1 MTALAHCAVK
11 RVAWFS
17 SLLLALTVGL
27 LSVQQLFTVRSEVEG
42 LVKVSLKEMVV
53 GVGNTISAELS
64 NKKAMAQSMTE
75 SIELNPDDRGYV
87 KQLLE
92 KPAIKNSFL
101 AIGLGYESDAVVV
114 ENDDGWEPD
123 ASYDPRKRPWYMDA
137 KRERTQIVT
146 APYVDVSTKQ
156 TIISI
161 GNPVMNGNRFVGA
174 MFYDLELGGLS
185 ELVNSVN
192 IFDAGYLFLVTD
204 KGQVIAH
211 PETESNGKPFADV
224 LSSVTLKEGLQQ
236 AKVDGVDSLISV
248 TREAS
253 QDWLVVAVV
262 DEDKAFS
269 ALATLRTNAIVF
281 GLLGILISVVVM
293 TLLIRTL
300 LRPLGELNAAIKDV
314 ATGEGDL
321 TKRIAPSNT
330 PEFAELAQGFN
341 QFAASLQERITHLK
355 QLGDEVAASGNQTVT
370 SSRQSSQ
377 AMQDQLKELEMLA
390 TAIHQMSLASNEVAE
405 NAQRASES
413 ANEVDRTT
421 LEGSAVVSDTA
432 KSIDA
437 LSDRIDQAVEQVKGL
452 EHATSNIET
461 ILAVINEIADQ
472 TNLLALNAAIEAA
485 RAGESGRGFAVVAD
499 EVRTL
504 AQRTQ
509 ESTTEIRGMIEQLQ
523 NGSAAVSHAMTESRD
538 TAVKA
543 VENAKLA
550 DTALVRIRQSIE
562 QIRDMN
568 TQIASAA
575 QEQSHVAE
583 EINQNA
589 VKIKTL
595 STSVVDLAQDSSNA
609 MEQQRSHT
617 ESQKSILDRFKV

>member
-1 MTALAHCAVK
+1 MRFSQK
-11 RVAWFS
+11 IVAMS

-211 PETESNGKPFADV
+211 PETESNGKPFAEV
-224 LSSVTLKEGLQQ
+224 LPSVTLKEGLQQ

-253 QDWLVVAVV
+253 QDWFVVAVV

-355 QLGDEVAASGNQTVT
+355 QLGDEVAASGKQTVT

-523 NGSAAVSHAMTESRD
+523 NGSAAVSHAMTESRN

-562 QIRDMN
+562 QISDMN

>member
-1 MTALAHCAVK
+1 MRFSQK
-11 RVAWFS
+11 IVAMS

-27 LSVQQLFTVRSEVEG
+27 LSVQQLITVRTEVETI
-42 LVKVSLKEMVV
+42 VKSSLKEMVA
-53 GVGNTISAELS
+53 GVGSTISAEIS
-64 NKKAMAQSMTE
+64 NKKAQAQTMTE
-75 SIELNPDDRGYV
+75 SISLNPTDRDYV

-92 KPAIKNSFL
+92 QPSIKKSFL
-101 AIGLGYESDAVVV
+101 AVGLGYESDAVVV
-114 ENDDGWEPD
+114 ENDDGWAPD
-123 ASYDPRKRPWYMDA
+123 ASYDPRVRPWYVGA
-137 KRERTQIVT
+137 KSEKKQIVT

-161 GNPVMNGNRFVGA
+161 GNPVYDKRTFVGA

-185 ELVNSVN
+185 ALVNSIN
-192 IFDAGYLFLVTD
+192 LFDAGYVFLVTE

-211 PETESNGKPFADV
+211 PNPESNGQSVSNV
-224 LSSVTLKEGLQQ
+224 LPNVSIKEGLQNVQ
-236 AKVDGVDSLISV
+236 VEGVQSLVGIAS
-248 TREAS
+248 EAS
-253 QDWLVVAVV
+253 QGWYVVAVV
-262 DEDKAFS
+262 DENKAYS
-269 ALATLRTNAIVF
+269 ALSTLRNNALIF
-281 GLLGILISVVVM
+281 GVLGILISIVVM

-300 LRPLGELNAAIKDV
+300 LRPLDDLNAAIQDV

-321 TKRIAPSNT
+321 TKRIAMSNT

-341 QFAASLQERITHLK
+341 QFSESLQGRITHLK
-355 QLGDEVAASGNQTVT
+355 RLGEDVAASG
-370 SSRQSSQ
+370 SQSLTGSQRSAQ
-377 AMQDQLKELEMLA
+377 AMQEQLKELEMLV
-390 TAIHQMSLASNEVAE
+390 TAIHEMALASNEVAE
-405 NAQRASES
+405 NAQRASAS

-421 LEGSAVVSDTA
+421 MEGSVVVSETA

-437 LSDRIDQAVEQVKGL
+437 LSNRIDQAVEQVKGL

-523 NGSAAVSHAMTESRD
+523 NGSAAVSNAMTESRN
-538 TAVKA
+538 TAVQA

-550 DTALVRIRQSIE
+550 DSALIRIRESIE
-562 QIRDMN
+562 QISGMN
-568 TQIASAA
+568 AQIASAA
-575 QEQSHVAE
+575 QQQSHVAE

-595 STSVVDLAQDSSNA
+595 STSVVDLAQESSQA
-609 MEQQRSHT
+609 MATQKSHT
-617 ESQKSILDRFKV
+617 EAQKSILDHFKV

>member
-1 MTALAHCAVK
+1 MRFSQK
-11 RVAWFS
+11 IVAMS

-123 ASYDPRKRPWYMDA
+123 ASYDPRKRPWYVDA

-185 ELVNSVN
+185 DLVNSVN

-253 QDWLVVAVV
+253 QDWFVVAVV

>member
-1 MTALAHCAVK
+1 MRFSQK
-11 RVAWFS
+11 IVAMS

-27 LSVQQLFTVRSEVEG
+27 LSVQQLITVRTEVETI
-42 LVKVSLKEMVV
+42 VKSSLKEMVA
-53 GVGNTISAELS
+53 GVGSTISAEIS
-64 NKKAMAQSMTE
+64 NKKAQAQTMTE
-75 SIELNPDDRGYV
+75 SISLNPTDRDYV

-92 KPAIKNSFL
+92 QPSIKKSFL
-101 AIGLGYESDAVVV
+101 AVGLGYESDAVVV
-114 ENDDGWEPD
+114 ENDDGWAPD
-123 ASYDPRKRPWYMDA
+123 ASYDPRVRPWYVGA
-137 KRERTQIVT
+137 KSEKKQIVT

-161 GNPVMNGNRFVGA
+161 GNPVYDKRTFVGA

-185 ELVNSVN
+185 ELVNSIN
-192 IFDAGYLFLVTD
+192 LFDAGYVFLVTE

-211 PETESNGKPFADV
+211 PNPESNGQSVSNV
-224 LSSVTLKEGLQQ
+224 LPNVSIKEGLQNVQ
-236 AKVDGVDSLISV
+236 VEGVQSLVGI
-248 TREAS
+248 AS
-253 QDWLVVAVV
+253 EVSQGWYVVAVV
-262 DEDKAFS
+262 DENKAYS
-269 ALATLRTNAIVF
+269 ALSTLRNNALIF
-281 GLLGILISVVVM
+281 GVLGILISIVVM

-300 LRPLGELNAAIKDV
+300 LRPLDDLNAAIQDV

-321 TKRIAPSNT
+321 TKRIAMSNT

-341 QFAASLQERITHLK
+341 QFSESLQGRITHLK
-355 QLGDEVAASGNQTVT
+355 RLGEDVAASG
-370 SSRQSSQ
+370 SQSLTGSQRSAQ
-377 AMQDQLKELEMLA
+377 AMQEQLKELEMLV
-390 TAIHQMSLASNEVAE
+390 TAIHEMALASNEVAE
-405 NAQRASES
+405 NAQRASAS

-421 LEGSAVVSDTA
+421 MEGSVVVSETA

-437 LSDRIDQAVEQVKGL
+437 LSNRIDQAVEQVKGL

-523 NGSAAVSHAMTESRD
+523 NGSAAVSNAMTESRN
-538 TAVKA
+538 TAVQA

-550 DTALVRIRQSIE
+550 DSALIRIRESIE
-562 QIRDMN
+562 QISGMN
-568 TQIASAA
+568 AQIASAA
-575 QEQSHVAE
+575 QQQSHVAE

-595 STSVVDLAQDSSNA
+595 STSVVDLAQESSQA
-609 MEQQRSHT
+609 MATQKSHT
-617 ESQKSILDRFKV
+617 EAQKSILDHFKV

>member
-1 MTALAHCAVK
+1 MRFSQK
-11 RVAWFS
+11 IVAMS

-27 LSVQQLFTVRSEVEG
+27 LSVQQLITVRTEVETI
-42 LVKVSLKEMVV
+42 VKSSLKEMVA
-53 GVGNTISAELS
+53 GVGSTISAEIS
-64 NKKAMAQSMTE
+64 NKKAQAQTMTE
-75 SIELNPDDRGYV
+75 SISLNPTDRDYV

-92 KPAIKNSFL
+92 QPSIKKSFL
-101 AIGLGYESDAVVV
+101 AVGLGYESDAVVV
-114 ENDDGWEPD
+114 ENDDGWAPD
-123 ASYDPRKRPWYMDA
+123 ASYDPRVRPWYVGA
-137 KRERTQIVT
+137 KSEKKQIVT

-161 GNPVMNGNRFVGA
+161 GNPVYDKRTFVGA

-185 ELVNSVN
+185 ELVNSIN
-192 IFDAGYLFLVTD
+192 LFDAGYVFLVTE

-211 PETESNGKPFADV
+211 PNPESNGQSVSNV
-224 LSSVTLKEGLQQ
+224 LPNVSIKEGLQNVQ
-236 AKVDGVDSLISV
+236 VEGVQSLVGIAS
-248 TREAS
+248 EAS
-253 QDWLVVAVV
+253 QGWYVVAVV
-262 DEDKAFS
+262 DENKAYS
-269 ALATLRTNAIVF
+269 ALSTLRNNALIF
-281 GLLGILISVVVM
+281 GVLGILISIVVM

-300 LRPLGELNAAIKDV
+300 LRPLDDLNAAIQDV

-321 TKRIAPSNT
+321 TKRIAMSNT

-341 QFAASLQERITHLK
+341 QFSESLQGRITHLK
-355 QLGDEVAASGNQTVT
+355 RLGEDVAASG
-370 SSRQSSQ
+370 SQSLTGSQRSAQ
-377 AMQDQLKELEMLA
+377 AMQEQLKELEMLV
-390 TAIHQMSLASNEVAE
+390 TAIHEMALASNEVAE
-405 NAQRASES
+405 NAQRASAS

-421 LEGSAVVSDTA
+421 MEGSVVVSETA

-437 LSDRIDQAVEQVKGL
+437 LSNRIDQAVEQVRGL

-523 NGSAAVSHAMTESRD
+523 NGSAAVSNAMTESRN
-538 TAVKA
+538 TAVQA

-550 DTALVRIRQSIE
+550 DSALIRIRESIE
-562 QIRDMN
+562 QISGMN
-568 TQIASAA
+568 AQIASAA
-575 QEQSHVAE
+575 QQQSHVAE

-595 STSVVDLAQDSSNA
+595 STSVVDLAQESSQA
-609 MEQQRSHT
+609 MATQKSHT
-617 ESQKSILDRFKV
+617 EAQKSILDHFKV

>member
-1 MTALAHCAVK
+1 MRFSQK
-11 RVAWFS
+11 IVAMS

-185 ELVNSVN
+185 DLVNSVN

-211 PETESNGKPFADV
+211 PETESNGKPFAEV
-224 LSSVTLKEGLQQ
+224 LPSVTLKEGLQQ

-253 QDWLVVAVV
+253 QDWFVVAVV

-355 QLGDEVAASGNQTVT
+355 QLGDEVAASGKQTVT

-437 LSDRIDQAVEQVKGL
+437 LSNRIDQAVEQVKGL

-523 NGSAAVSHAMTESRD
+523 NGSAAVSHAMTESRN

>member
-1 MTALAHCAVK
+1 MRFSQK
-11 RVAWFS
+11 IVAMS

-123 ASYDPRKRPWYMDA
+123 ASYDPRKRPWYVDA

-185 ELVNSVN
+185 DLVNSVN

-211 PETESNGKPFADV
+211 PETESNGKPFAEV
-224 LSSVTLKEGLQQ
+224 LPSVTLKEGLQQ

-253 QDWLVVAVV
+253 QDWFVVAVV

-355 QLGDEVAASGNQTVT
+355 QLGDEVAASGKQTVT

>member
-1 MTALAHCAVK
+1 MRFSHK
-11 RVAWFS
+11 IVAMS

-27 LSVQQLFTVRSEVEG
+27 LSIQQLLTVRSEVEG
-42 LVKVSLKEMVV
+42 LVKVSLKEMVA

-64 NKKAMAQSMTE
+64 NKKALAQSMTE
-75 SIELNPDDRGYV
+75 SIELNPNDRNYV

-101 AIGLGYESDAVVV
+101 AIGFGYESDAAVV
-114 ENDDGWEPD
+114 ENDDGWQPD
-123 ASYDPRKRPWYMDA
+123 ASYDPRKRPWYVDS
-137 KRERTQIVT
+137 KRERKQIVT
-146 APYVDVSTKQ
+146 APYVDVSTKK

-161 GNPVMNGNRFVGA
+161 GNPVMNGSQFVGA
-174 MFYDLELGGLS
+174 MFYDLELGSLS

-192 IFDAGYLFLVTD
+192 IFDAGYLFLVTGQ
-204 KGQVIAH
+204 GQVIAH
-211 PETESNGKPFADV
+211 PSVANNGKSFTEV
-224 LSSVTLKEGLQQ
+224 LPEASLKEGIQQ
-236 AKVDGVDSLISV
+236 TTINGVNSLVSV
-248 TREAS
+248 THEGS
-253 QDWLVVAVV
+253 QGWYVVAVV
-262 DEDKAFS
+262 DESKAFS
-269 ALATLRTNAIVF
+269 ALAKLRNNALIF
-281 GLLGILISVVVM
+281 GVLGILISVIVM
-293 TLLIRTL
+293 TLLIRAL

-341 QFAASLQERITHLK
+341 QFAQSLQERITQLK
-355 QLGDEVAASGNQTVT
+355 LLGDEVAASGEQTVS

-390 TAIHQMSLASNEVAE
+390 TAIHEMSLASNEVAE

-413 ANEVDRTT
+413 AHEVDRTT
-421 LEGSAVVSDTA
+421 MEGSAVVSETA

-452 EHATSNIET
+452 ELATSNIET

-523 NGSAAVSHAMTESRD
+523 NGSAAVSHAMTESRN

-543 VENAKLA
+543 VEHAQLA
-550 DTALVRIRQSIE
+550 DSALERIRQSIE
-562 QIRDMN
+562 QISDMN
-568 TQIASAA
+568 AQIASAA

-595 STSVVDLAQDSSNA
+595 STSVVDLAQDSSDA
-609 MEQQRSHT
+609 MEKQRSHT

>member
-1 MTALAHCAVK
+1 MRFSQK
-11 RVAWFS
+11 IVAMS

-123 ASYDPRKRPWYMDA
+123 ASYDPRKRPWYVDA

-185 ELVNSVN
+185 DLVNSVN

-211 PETESNGKPFADV
+211 PETESNGKPFAEV
-224 LSSVTLKEGLQQ
+224 LPSVTLKEGLQQ

-253 QDWLVVAVV
+253 QDWFVVAVV

-355 QLGDEVAASGNQTVT
+355 QLGDEVAASGKQTVT

-523 NGSAAVSHAMTESRD
+523 NGSAAVSHAMTESRN

>member
-1 MTALAHCAVK
+1 MRFSQK
-11 RVAWFS
+11 IVAIS

-27 LSVQQLFTVRSEVEG
+27 LSVQQLITVRTEVETI
-42 LVKVSLKEMVV
+42 VKSSLKEMVA
-53 GVGNTISAELS
+53 GVGSTISAEIS
-64 NKKAMAQSMTE
+64 NKKAQAQTMTE
-75 SIELNPDDRGYV
+75 SISLNPTDRDYV
-87 KQLLE
+87 KHVLE
-92 KPAIKNSFL
+92 QPSSKKSFL
-101 AIGLGYESDAVVV
+101 AVGLGYESDAVVV
-114 ENDDGWEPD
+114 ENDDGWAPD
-123 ASYDPRKRPWYMDA
+123 ASYDPRVRPWYVGA
-137 KRERTQIVT
+137 KSEKKQIVT

-161 GNPVMNGNRFVGA
+161 GNPVYDKRTFVGA

-185 ELVNSVN
+185 ELVNSIN
-192 IFDAGYLFLVTD
+192 LFDAGYVFLVTE

-211 PETESNGKPFADV
+211 PNPESNGQSVSNV
-224 LSSVTLKEGLQQ
+224 LPNVSIKEGLQNVQ
-236 AKVDGVDSLISV
+236 VEGVQSLVGIAS
-248 TREAS
+248 EAS
-253 QDWLVVAVV
+253 QGWYVVAVV
-262 DEDKAFS
+262 DENKAYS
-269 ALATLRTNAIVF
+269 ALSTLRNNALIF
-281 GLLGILISVVVM
+281 GVLGILISIVVM

-300 LRPLGELNAAIKDV
+300 LRPLDDLNAAIQDV

-321 TKRIAPSNT
+321 TKRIAMSNT

-341 QFAASLQERITHLK
+341 QFSESLQGRITHLK
-355 QLGDEVAASGNQTVT
+355 RLGEDVAASG
-370 SSRQSSQ
+370 SQSLTGSQRSAQ
-377 AMQDQLKELEMLA
+377 AMQEQLKELEMLV
-390 TAIHQMSLASNEVAE
+390 TAIHEMALASNEVAE
-405 NAQRASES
+405 NAQKASAS
-413 ANEVDRTT
+413 ANEVDRITM
-421 LEGSAVVSDTA
+421 EGSVVVSETA

-437 LSDRIDQAVEQVKGL
+437 LSNRIDQAVEQVRGL

-523 NGSAAVSHAMTESRD
+523 NGSAAVSNAMTESRN
-538 TAVKA
+538 TAVQA

-550 DTALVRIRQSIE
+550 DSALIRIRESIE
-562 QIRDMN
+562 QISGMN
-568 TQIASAA
+568 AQIASAA
-575 QEQSHVAE
+575 QQQSHVAE

-595 STSVVDLAQDSSNA
+595 STSVVDLAQESSQA
-609 MEQQRSHT
+609 MATQKSHT
-617 ESQKSILDRFKV
+617 EAQKSILDHFKV

>member
-1 MTALAHCAVK
+1 MRFSQK
-11 RVAWFS
+11 IVAMS

-27 LSVQQLFTVRSEVEG
+27 LSVQQLMTVRSEVEG

-64 NKKAMAQSMTE
+64 NKRALAQSMTE
-75 SIELNPDDRGYV
+75 SIEINPNDRTYV

-92 KPAIKNSFL
+92 KPAIKESFL
-101 AIGLGYESDAVVV
+101 AIGLGYESDAAVV
-114 ENDDGWEPD
+114 ENDAGWEPD

-137 KRERTQIVT
+137 KRERQQVVT

-156 TIISI
+156 MIISI
-161 GNPVMNGNRFVGA
+161 GNPVMNGNQFVGA

-192 IFDAGYLFLVTD
+192 IFDAGYLFLVTGN
-204 KGQVIAH
+204 GQVIAH
-211 PETESNGKPFADV
+211 PETQLNGKS
-224 LSSVTLKEGLQQ
+224 LSDIMPSVTLKEGLQELE
-236 AKVDGVDSLISV
+236 VDGVNSLISIA
-248 TREAS
+248 RETS
-253 QDWLVVAVV
+253 QDWYVIAVV

-269 ALATLRTNAIVF
+269 ALATLRNNALVF
-281 GLLGILISVVVM
+281 GILGILVSIVVM
-293 TLLIRTL
+293 TLLIRAL
-300 LRPLGELNAAIKDV
+300 LRPLGELNLAIQDV

-321 TKRIAPSNT
+321 TKRITPSNT

-341 QFAASLQERITHLK
+341 QFASSLQDRITQLK
-355 QLGDEVAASGNQTVT
+355 SLGDSVVASGAETIT

-390 TAIHQMSLASNEVAE
+390 TAIHEMSLASNEVAE

-413 ANEVDRTT
+413 AHEVDRTT
-421 LEGSAVVSDTA
+421 IEGSAVVSDTA

-523 NGSAAVSHAMTESRD
+523 NGSAAVSHAMTESRN

-562 QIRDMN
+562 QISDMN
-568 TQIASAA
+568 AQIASAA
-575 QEQSHVAE
+575 HEQSHVAE

-595 STSVVDLAQDSSNA
+595 STSVVDLAQDSNNA
-609 MEQQRSHT
+609 MDTQRSHT

>member
-1 MTALAHCAVK
+1 MRFSQK
-11 RVAWFS
+11 IVAMS

-123 ASYDPRKRPWYMDA
+123 ASYDPRKRPWYVDA

-211 PETESNGKPFADV
+211 PETESNGKPFAEV
-224 LSSVTLKEGLQQ
+224 LPSVTLKEGLQQ

-253 QDWLVVAVV
+253 QDWFVVAVV

-355 QLGDEVAASGNQTVT
+355 QLGDEVAASGKQTVT

-523 NGSAAVSHAMTESRD
+523 NGSAAVSHAMTESRN

-550 DTALVRIRQSIE
+550 DTALGRIRQSIE
-562 QIRDMN
+562 QISDMN

>member
-1 MTALAHCAVK
+1 MRFSQK
-11 RVAWFS
+11 IVAMS

-123 ASYDPRKRPWYMDA
+123 ASYDPRKRPWYVDA

-185 ELVNSVN
+185 DLVNSVN

-224 LSSVTLKEGLQQ
+224 LPSVTLKEGLQQ

-253 QDWLVVAVV
+253 QDWFVVAVV

-355 QLGDEVAASGNQTVT
+355 QLGDEVAASGKQTVT

-523 NGSAAVSHAMTESRD
+523 NGSAAVSHAMTESRN

>member
-1 MTALAHCAVK
+1 MRFSQK
-11 RVAWFS
+11 IVAMS

-123 ASYDPRKRPWYMDA
+123 ASYDPRKRPWYVDA

-211 PETESNGKPFADV
+211 PETESNGKPFAEV
-224 LSSVTLKEGLQQ
+224 LPSVTLKEGLQQ

-253 QDWLVVAVV
+253 QDWFVVAVV

-355 QLGDEVAASGNQTVT
+355 QLGDEVAASGKQTVT

-523 NGSAAVSHAMTESRD
+523 NGSAAVSHAMTESRN

>member
-1 MTALAHCAVK
+1 MRFSQK
-11 RVAWFS
+11 IVAMS

-211 PETESNGKPFADV
+211 PETESNGKPFAEI
-224 LSSVTLKEGLQQ
+224 LPSVTLKEGLQQ

-248 TREAS
+248 SREAS
-253 QDWLVVAVV
+253 QDWFVVAVV

-355 QLGDEVAASGNQTVT
+355 QLGDEVAASGKQTVT

-523 NGSAAVSHAMTESRD
+523 NGSAAVSHAMTESRN

>member
-1 MTALAHCAVK
+1 MRFSQK
-11 RVAWFS
+11 IVAMS

-123 ASYDPRKRPWYMDA
+123 ASYDPRKRPWYVDA

-185 ELVNSVN
+185 DLVNSVN

-211 PETESNGKPFADV
+211 PETESNGKPFAEV
-224 LSSVTLKEGLQQ
+224 LPSVTLKEGLQQ

-253 QDWLVVAVV
+253 QDWFVVAVV

-269 ALATLRTNAIVF
+269 ALATLRSNAIVF

-355 QLGDEVAASGNQTVT
+355 QLGDEVAASGKQTVT

-523 NGSAAVSHAMTESRD
+523 NGSAAVSHAMTESRN

>member
-1 MTALAHCAVK
+1 MRFSQK
-11 RVAWFS
+11 IVAMS

-211 PETESNGKPFADV
+211 PETESNGKPFAEV
-224 LSSVTLKEGLQQ
+224 LPSVTLKEGLQQ

-253 QDWLVVAVV
+253 QDWFVVAVV

-355 QLGDEVAASGNQTVT
+355 QLGDEVAASGKQTVT

>member
-1 MTALAHCAVK
+1 MRFSQK
-11 RVAWFS
+11 IVAMS

-75 SIELNPDDRGYV
+75 SIELNPDDRSYV

-211 PETESNGKPFADV
+211 PETESNGKPFAEV
-224 LSSVTLKEGLQQ
+224 LPSVTLKEGLQQ

-248 TREAS
+248 TREDS
-253 QDWLVVAVV
+253 QDWFVVAVV

-523 NGSAAVSHAMTESRD
+523 NGSAAVSHAMTESRN

>member
-1 MTALAHCAVK
+1 MRFSQK
-11 RVAWFS
+11 IVAMS

-27 LSVQQLFTVRSEVEG
+27 LSVQQLITVRTEVETI
-42 LVKVSLKEMVV
+42 VKSSLKEMVA
-53 GVGNTISAELS
+53 GVGSTISAEIS
-64 NKKAMAQSMTE
+64 NKKAQAQTMTE
-75 SIELNPDDRGYV
+75 SISLNPTDRDYV

-92 KPAIKNSFL
+92 QPSIKKSFL
-101 AIGLGYESDAVVV
+101 AVGLGYESDAVVV
-114 ENDDGWEPD
+114 ENDDGWAPD
-123 ASYDPRKRPWYMDA
+123 ASYDPRVRPWYVGA
-137 KRERTQIVT
+137 KSEKKQIVT

-161 GNPVMNGNRFVGA
+161 GNPVYDKRTFVGA

-185 ELVNSVN
+185 ELVNSIN
-192 IFDAGYLFLVTD
+192 LFDAGYVFLVTE

-211 PETESNGKPFADV
+211 PNPESNGQSVSNV
-224 LSSVTLKEGLQQ
+224 LPNVSIKEGLQNVQ
-236 AKVDGVDSLISV
+236 VEGVQSLVGI
-248 TREAS
+248 AS
-253 QDWLVVAVV
+253 ESSQGWYVVAVV
-262 DEDKAFS
+262 DENKAYS
-269 ALATLRTNAIVF
+269 ALSTLRNNALIF
-281 GLLGILISVVVM
+281 GVLGILISIVVM

-300 LRPLGELNAAIKDV
+300 LRPLDDLNAAIQDV

-321 TKRIAPSNT
+321 TKRIAMSNT

-341 QFAASLQERITHLK
+341 QFSESLQGRITHLK
-355 QLGDEVAASGNQTVT
+355 RLGEDVAASG
-370 SSRQSSQ
+370 SQSLTGSQRSAQ
-377 AMQDQLKELEMLA
+377 AMQEQLKELEMLV
-390 TAIHQMSLASNEVAE
+390 TAIHEMALASNEVAE
-405 NAQRASES
+405 NAQKASAS

-421 LEGSAVVSDTA
+421 MEGSVVVSETA

-437 LSDRIDQAVEQVKGL
+437 LSNRIDQAVEQVKGL

-523 NGSAAVSHAMTESRD
+523 NGSAAVSNAMTESRN
-538 TAVKA
+538 TAVQA

-550 DTALVRIRQSIE
+550 DSALIRIRESIE
-562 QIRDMN
+562 QISGMN
-568 TQIASAA
+568 AQIASAA
-575 QEQSHVAE
+575 QQQSHVAE

-595 STSVVDLAQDSSNA
+595 STSVVDLAQESSQA
-609 MEQQRSHT
+609 MATQKSHT
-617 ESQKSILDRFKV
+617 EAQKSILDHFKV

>member
-1 MTALAHCAVK
+1 MRFSQK
-11 RVAWFS
+11 IVAMS

-75 SIELNPDDRGYV
+75 SIELNPDDRSYV

-211 PETESNGKPFADV
+211 PETESNGKPFAEV
-224 LSSVTLKEGLQQ
+224 LPSVTLKEGLQQ

-253 QDWLVVAVV
+253 QDWFVVAVV

-269 ALATLRTNAIVF
+269 ALATLRTNAVVF

-300 LRPLGELNAAIKDV
+300 LRPLGELNAAIKDI

-355 QLGDEVAASGNQTVT
+355 QLGDEVAASGKQTVT

-589 VKIKTL
+589 VRIKTL

>member
-1 MTALAHCAVK
+1 MRFSHK
-11 RVAWFS
+11 IVAMS

-27 LSVQQLFTVRSEVEG
+27 LSVQQLMTVRSEVEG

-64 NKKAMAQSMTE
+64 NKRALAQSMTE
-75 SIELNPDDRGYV
+75 SIELNPNDRNYV
-87 KQLLE
+87 KQLIE
-92 KPAIKNSFL
+92 KPAIKTSFL
-101 AIGLGYESDAVVV
+101 AIGLGYESDAAVV

-123 ASYDPRKRPWYMDA
+123 AGYDPRKRPWYMDA
-137 KRERTQIVT
+137 KRERQQVVT
-146 APYVDVSTKQ
+146 APYIDVSTKQ

-161 GNPVMNGNRFVGA
+161 GNPVMDGNQFVGA

-192 IFDAGYLFLVTD
+192 IFDAGYLFLVTG
-204 KGQVIAH
+204 KGQIIAH
-211 PETESNGKPFADV
+211 PNAESNGKALSEV
-224 LSSVTLKEGLQQ
+224 LPSVSLKEGLQQ
-236 AKVDGVDSLISV
+236 VDIDGDRNLVSV
-248 TREAS
+248 THEKG
-253 QDWLVVAVV
+253 QDWYVVAII
-262 DEDKAFS
+262 DEETAY
-269 ALATLRTNAIVF
+269 ATLAKLRTNAIIF
-281 GLLGILISVVVM
+281 GLLGILISIVVM
-293 TLLIRTL
+293 TVLIKAL
-300 LRPLGELNAAIKDV
+300 LRPLAELNAAIQDV

-321 TKRIAPSNT
+321 TKRIEPSNT

-355 QLGDEVAASGNQTVT
+355 LLGDEVAASGTQTVS

-390 TAIHQMSLASNEVAE
+390 TAIHEMSLASNEVAE

-421 LEGSAVVSDTA
+421 IEGSSVVSDTA

-437 LSDRIDQAVEQVKGL
+437 LSARIDQAVEQVKGL
-452 EHATSNIET
+452 ELATSNIET

-523 NGSAAVSHAMTESRD
+523 NGSAAVSHAMTESRN

-543 VENAKLA
+543 VENAQLA
-550 DTALVRIRQSIE
+550 DAALDRIRQSIE
-562 QIRDMN
+562 QISDMN
-568 TQIASAA
+568 AQIASAA

-595 STSVVDLAQDSSNA
+595 STSVVDLAQDSSDA
-609 MEQQRSHT
+609 MDKQRTHT

>member
-1 MTALAHCAVK
+1 MRFSQK
-11 RVAWFS
+11 IVAMS

-123 ASYDPRKRPWYMDA
+123 ASYDPRKRPWYVDA

-211 PETESNGKPFADV
+211 PETESNGKPFAEV
-224 LSSVTLKEGLQQ
+224 LPSVTLKEGLQQ

-253 QDWLVVAVV
+253 QDWFVVAVV

-341 QFAASLQERITHLK
+341 QFSASLQERITHLK
-355 QLGDEVAASGNQTVT
+355 QLGDEVAASGKQTVT

>member
-1 MTALAHCAVK
+1 MRFSQK
-11 RVAWFS
+11 IVAMS

-123 ASYDPRKRPWYMDA
+123 ASYDPRKRPWYVDA

-211 PETESNGKPFADV
+211 PETESNGKPFAEV
-224 LSSVTLKEGLQQ
+224 LPSVTLKEGLQQ

-253 QDWLVVAVV
+253 QDWFVVAVV

-355 QLGDEVAASGNQTVT
+355 QLGDEVAASGKQTVT

>member
-1 MTALAHCAVK
+1 MRFSQK
-11 RVAWFS
+11 IVAMS

-75 SIELNPDDRGYV
+75 SIELNPDDRDYV

-253 QDWLVVAVV
+253 QDWFVVAVV

>member
-1 MTALAHCAVK
+1 MRFSQK
-11 RVAWFS
+11 IVAMS

-27 LSVQQLFTVRSEVEG
+27 LSVQQLITVRTEVETI
-42 LVKVSLKEMVV
+42 VKSSLKEMVA
-53 GVGNTISAELS
+53 GVGSTISAEIS
-64 NKKAMAQSMTE
+64 NKKAQAQTMTE
-75 SIELNPDDRGYV
+75 SISLNPTDRDYV

-92 KPAIKNSFL
+92 QPSIKKSFL
-101 AIGLGYESDAVVV
+101 AVGLGYESDAVVV
-114 ENDDGWEPD
+114 ENDDGWAPD
-123 ASYDPRKRPWYMDA
+123 ASYDPRVRPWYVGA
-137 KRERTQIVT
+137 KSEKKQIVT

-161 GNPVMNGNRFVGA
+161 GNPVYDKRTFVGA

-185 ELVNSVN
+185 ELVNSIN
-192 IFDAGYLFLVTD
+192 LFDAGYVFLVTE

-211 PETESNGKPFADV
+211 PNPESNGQSVSNV
-224 LSSVTLKEGLQQ
+224 LPNVSIKEGLQNVQ
-236 AKVDGVDSLISV
+236 VEGVQSLVGIAS
-248 TREAS
+248 EAS
-253 QDWLVVAVV
+253 QGWYVVAVV
-262 DEDKAFS
+262 DENKAYS
-269 ALATLRTNAIVF
+269 ALSTLRNNALIF
-281 GLLGILISVVVM
+281 GVLGILISIVVM

-300 LRPLGELNAAIKDV
+300 LRPLDDLNAAIQDV

-321 TKRIAPSNT
+321 TKRIAMSNT

-341 QFAASLQERITHLK
+341 QFSESLQGRITHLK
-355 QLGDEVAASGNQTVT
+355 RLGEDVAASG
-370 SSRQSSQ
+370 SQSLTGSQRSAQ
-377 AMQDQLKELEMLA
+377 AMQEQLKELEMLV
-390 TAIHQMSLASNEVAE
+390 TAIHEMALASNEVAE
-405 NAQRASES
+405 NAQKASAS

-421 LEGSAVVSDTA
+421 MEGSVVVSETA

-437 LSDRIDQAVEQVKGL
+437 LSNRIDQAVEQVKGL

-523 NGSAAVSHAMTESRD
+523 NGSAAVSNAMTESRN
-538 TAVKA
+538 TAVQA

-550 DTALVRIRQSIE
+550 DSALIRIRESIE
-562 QIRDMN
+562 QISGMN
-568 TQIASAA
+568 AQIASAA
-575 QEQSHVAE
+575 QQQSHVAE

-595 STSVVDLAQDSSNA
+595 STSVVDLAQESSQA
-609 MEQQRSHT
+609 MATQKSHT
-617 ESQKSILDRFKV
+617 EAQKSILDHFKV

>member
-1 MTALAHCAVK
+1 MRFSQK
-11 RVAWFS
+11 IVAMS

-211 PETESNGKPFADV
+211 PETESNGKPFAEV
-224 LSSVTLKEGLQQ
+224 LPSVTLKEGLQQ

-253 QDWLVVAVV
+253 QDWFVVAVV

-355 QLGDEVAASGNQTVT
+355 QLGDEVAASGKQTVT

-523 NGSAAVSHAMTESRD
+523 NGSAAVSHAMTESRN

>member
-1 MTALAHCAVK
+1 MRFSQK
-11 RVAWFS
+11 IVAMS

-185 ELVNSVN
+185 DLVNSVN

-211 PETESNGKPFADV
+211 PETESNGKPFAEV
-224 LSSVTLKEGLQQ
+224 LPSVTLKEGLQQ

-253 QDWLVVAVV
+253 QDWFVVAVV

-355 QLGDEVAASGNQTVT
+355 QLGDEVAASGKQTVT

-523 NGSAAVSHAMTESRD
+523 NGSAAVSHAMTESRN

>member
-1 MTALAHCAVK
+1 MRFSHKV
-11 RVAWFS
+11 VATS

-27 LSVQQLFTVRSEVEG
+27 LSVQQLLTVRSEVEG

-64 NKKAMAQSMTE
+64 NKSALAQSMTE
-75 SIELNPDDRGYV
+75 SIELNPNDRTYV

-92 KPAIKNSFL
+92 QPAIKNSFL

-137 KRERTQIVT
+137 KRERTQIFT

-161 GNPVMNGNRFVGA
+161 GNPVMEGNRFVGA

-185 ELVNSVN
+185 ELANSVN

-204 KGQVIAH
+204 QGQVIAH
-211 PETESNGKPFADV
+211 PNADSNGKNFSEV
-224 LSSVTLKEGLQQ
+224 LPSVSLKEGLQQ
-236 AKVDGVDSLISV
+236 LKLNGDNSLVSI
-248 TREAS
+248 TREPS
-253 QDWLVVAVV
+253 QNWYVIAVV

-269 ALATLRTNAIVF
+269 AIAKLRTNAIIF
-281 GLLGILISVVVM
+281 GVLGILISVIVM
-293 TLLIRTL
+293 TLLIKTL
-300 LRPLGELNAAIKDV
+300 LRPLGELNAAIQDV
-314 ATGEGDL
+314 ATGRGDL
-321 TKRIAPSNT
+321 TKRITPSNT
-330 PEFAELAQGFN
+330 PEFAELANGFN

-355 QLGDEVAASGNQTVT
+355 LLGDEVAASGAQTVS

-377 AMQDQLKELEMLA
+377 AMEDQLKELEMLA
-390 TAIHQMSLASNEVAE
+390 TAIHEMSLASNEVAE

-421 LEGSAVVSDTA
+421 IEGSSVVSETA

-523 NGSAAVSHAMTESRD
+523 NGSAAVSHAMTESRN

-543 VENAKLA
+543 VENAQQA
-550 DTALVRIRQSIE
+550 DAALDRIRQSIE
-562 QIRDMN
+562 QISDMN
-568 TQIASAA
+568 AQIASAA

-595 STSVVDLAQDSSNA
+595 STSVVELAQDSSDA
-609 MEQQRSHT
+609 MAKQRSHT
-617 ESQKSILDRFKV
+617 ESQKDILDRFKV

>member
-1 MTALAHCAVK
+1 MRFSQK
-11 RVAWFS
+11 IVAMS

-211 PETESNGKPFADV
+211 PETESNGKPFAEV
-224 LSSVTLKEGLQQ
+224 LPSVTLKEGLQQ
-236 AKVDGVDSLISV
+236 AKVDGIDSLISV

-253 QDWLVVAVV
+253 QDWFVVAVV

-355 QLGDEVAASGNQTVT
+355 QLGDEVAASGKQTVT

>member
-1 MTALAHCAVK
+1 MRFSQK
-11 RVAWFS
+11 IVAMS

-27 LSVQQLFTVRSEVEG
+27 LSVQQLITVRTEVETI
-42 LVKVSLKEMVV
+42 VKSSLKEMVA
-53 GVGNTISAELS
+53 GVGSTISAEIS
-64 NKKAMAQSMTE
+64 NKKAQAQTMTE
-75 SIELNPDDRGYV
+75 SISLNPTDRDYV

-92 KPAIKNSFL
+92 QPSIKKSFL
-101 AIGLGYESDAVVV
+101 AVGLGYESDAVVV
-114 ENDDGWEPD
+114 ENDDGWAPD
-123 ASYDPRKRPWYMDA
+123 ASYDPRVRPWYVGA
-137 KRERTQIVT
+137 KSEKKQIVT

-161 GNPVMNGNRFVGA
+161 GNPVYDKRTFVGA

-185 ELVNSVN
+185 ELVNSIN
-192 IFDAGYLFLVTD
+192 LFDAGYVFLVTE

-211 PETESNGKPFADV
+211 PNPESNGQSVSNV
-224 LSSVTLKEGLQQ
+224 LPNVSIKEGLQNVQ
-236 AKVDGVDSLISV
+236 VEGVQSLVGI
-248 TREAS
+248 AS
-253 QDWLVVAVV
+253 EVSQGWYVVAVV
-262 DEDKAFS
+262 DENKAYS
-269 ALATLRTNAIVF
+269 ALSTLRNNALIF
-281 GLLGILISVVVM
+281 GVLGILISIVVM

-300 LRPLGELNAAIKDV
+300 LRPLDDLNAAIQDV

-321 TKRIAPSNT
+321 TKRIAMSNT

-341 QFAASLQERITHLK
+341 QFSESLQGRITHLK
-355 QLGDEVAASGNQTVT
+355 RLGEDVAASG
-370 SSRQSSQ
+370 SQSLTGSQRSAQ
-377 AMQDQLKELEMLA
+377 AMQEQLKELEMLV
-390 TAIHQMSLASNEVAE
+390 TAIHEMALASNEVAE
-405 NAQRASES
+405 NAQKASAS

-421 LEGSAVVSDTA
+421 MEGSVVVSETA

-437 LSDRIDQAVEQVKGL
+437 LSNRIDQAVEQVKGL

-523 NGSAAVSHAMTESRD
+523 NGSAAVSNAMTESRN
-538 TAVKA
+538 TAVQA

-550 DTALVRIRQSIE
+550 DSALIRIRESIE
-562 QIRDMN
+562 QISGMN
-568 TQIASAA
+568 AQIASAA
-575 QEQSHVAE
+575 QQQSHVAE

-595 STSVVDLAQDSSNA
+595 STSVVDLAQESSQA
-609 MEQQRSHT
+609 MATQKSHT
-617 ESQKSILDRFKV
+617 EAQKSILDHFKV

>member
-1 MTALAHCAVK
+1 MRFSQK
-11 RVAWFS
+11 IVAMS

-27 LSVQQLFTVRSEVEG
+27 LSVQQLITVRTEVETI
-42 LVKVSLKEMVV
+42 VKSSLKEMVA
-53 GVGNTISAELS
+53 GVGSTISAEIS
-64 NKKAMAQSMTE
+64 NKKAQAQTMTE
-75 SIELNPDDRGYV
+75 SISLNPTDRDYV

-92 KPAIKNSFL
+92 QPSIKKSFL
-101 AIGLGYESDAVVV
+101 AVGLGYESDAVVV
-114 ENDDGWEPD
+114 ENDDGWAPD
-123 ASYDPRKRPWYMDA
+123 ASYDPRVRPWYVGA
-137 KRERTQIVT
+137 KSEKKQIVT

-161 GNPVMNGNRFVGA
+161 GNPVYDKRTFVGA

-185 ELVNSVN
+185 ELVNSIN
-192 IFDAGYLFLVTD
+192 LFDAGYVFLVTE

-211 PETESNGKPFADV
+211 PNPESNGQSVSNV
-224 LSSVTLKEGLQQ
+224 LPNVSIKEGLQNVQ
-236 AKVDGVDSLISV
+236 VEGVQSLVGIAS
-248 TREAS
+248 EAS
-253 QDWLVVAVV
+253 QGWYVVAVV
-262 DEDKAFS
+262 DENKAYS
-269 ALATLRTNAIVF
+269 ALSTLRNNALIF
-281 GLLGILISVVVM
+281 GVLGILISIVVM

-300 LRPLGELNAAIKDV
+300 LRPLDDLNAAIQDV

-321 TKRIAPSNT
+321 TKRIAMSNT

-341 QFAASLQERITHLK
+341 QFSESLQGRITHLK
-355 QLGDEVAASGNQTVT
+355 RLGEDVAASG
-370 SSRQSSQ
+370 SQSLTGSQRSAQ
-377 AMQDQLKELEMLA
+377 AMQEQLKELEMLV
-390 TAIHQMSLASNEVAE
+390 TAIHEMALASNEVAE
-405 NAQRASES
+405 NAQKASAS
-413 ANEVDRTT
+413 ANEVDRITM
-421 LEGSAVVSDTA
+421 EGSVVVSETA

-437 LSDRIDQAVEQVKGL
+437 LSNRIDQAVEQVRGL

-523 NGSAAVSHAMTESRD
+523 NGSAAVSNAMTESRN
-538 TAVKA
+538 TAVQA

-550 DTALVRIRQSIE
+550 DSALIRIRESIE
-562 QIRDMN
+562 QISGMN
-568 TQIASAA
+568 AQIASAA
-575 QEQSHVAE
+575 QQQSHVAE

-595 STSVVDLAQDSSNA
+595 STSVVDLAQESSQA
-609 MEQQRSHT
+609 MATQKSHT
-617 ESQKSILDRFKV
+617 EAQKSILDHFKV

>member
-1 MTALAHCAVK
+1 MRFSQK
-11 RVAWFS
+11 IVAMS

-101 AIGLGYESDAVVV
+101 AIGLGYEFDAVVV

-123 ASYDPRKRPWYMDA
+123 ASYDPRKRPWYVDA

-185 ELVNSVN
+185 DLVNSVN

-211 PETESNGKPFADV
+211 PETESNGKPFAEV
-224 LSSVTLKEGLQQ
+224 LPSVTLKEGLQQ

-253 QDWLVVAVV
+253 QDWFVVAVV

-355 QLGDEVAASGNQTVT
+355 QLGDEVAASGKQTVT

-523 NGSAAVSHAMTESRD
+523 NGSAAVSHAMTESRN

>member
-1 MTALAHCAVK
+1 MRFSQK
-11 RVAWFS
+11 IVAMS

-224 LSSVTLKEGLQQ
+224 LPSVTLKEGLQQ

-253 QDWLVVAVV
+253 QDWFVVAVV

-355 QLGDEVAASGNQTVT
+355 QLGDEVAASGKQTVT